1 MIFNF
6 IMKFRK
12 IFLVL
17 TVMLSISSMV
27 QANSISIFGGSYDYD
42 DDNTSTLYGLN
53 YHLSDNA
60 FSVFNLIDLNPVIGG
75 FITADSASMF
85 YSGFETN
92 IGADSIY
99 LNLSS
104 SAGIYNDGDGKDL
117 GNDLQFKSEVNIFY
131 RISKES
137 RFGIGSHHISNAGLA
152 TVNPGTNNYYLIYN
166 RNF

>member
-1 MIFNF
+1 MR
-6 IMKFRK
+6 MLL
-12 IFLVL
+12 FLVSIL
-17 TVMLSISSMV
+17 FFHLNLS
-27 QANSISIFGGSYDYD
+27 ANSFSIFGGSYDYD

-60 FSVFNLIDLNPVIGG
+60 FSFFNLIDLNPVIGG

-92 IGADSIY
+92 IGAGSIY

-104 SAGIYNDGDGKDL
+104 SAGIYSNGDGKDL

-131 RISKES
+131 NISKES

>member
-1 MIFNF
+1 MKKCLLSLIIFILSSN
-6 IMKFRK
+6 I
-12 IFLVL
+12 
-17 TVMLSISSMV
+17 TVI
-27 QANSISIFGGSYDYD
+27 ANSYSIFGGTYDYD
-42 DDNTSTLYGLN
+42 DDNTTNLFGLN
-53 YHLSDNA
+53 YHISNNKID
-60 FSVFNLIDLNPVIGG
+60 LIDIFTINPLIGV

-104 SAGIYNDGDGKDL
+104 SAGIYNNGDGKDL

-131 RISKES
+131 SISKES
-137 RFGIGSHHISNAGLA
+137 SFGIGSHHISNAGLA
-152 TVNPGTNNYYLIYN
+152 KVNPGTNNYYLIYN

>member
-1 MIFNF
+1 M
-6 IMKFRK
+6 RLLL
-12 IFLVL
+12 FLVSIL
-17 TVMLSISSMV
+17 FFHLNLS
-27 QANSISIFGGSYDYD
+27 ANSFSIFGGSYDYD

-92 IGADSIY
+92 IGAESIY